1 MPQIPLT
8 TPDRI
13 QASMLGPI
21 LGLPARAKIALSG
34 GTPHIADGQT
44 LDPELQLLFAVRKLQ
59 PQPNFSDVSP
69 REARLLIR
77 REVGLFAG
85 HPLAIGRADEI
96 RVAGADGTLAARR
109 YVPEGFT
116 APGPGLVFFHGG
128 GWVIGDLD
136 THDQTCRFLAQRAGV
151 TVISVDYRL
160 APEHPFPAPVDDAIA
175 AFRDIAEHAADH
187 GLDPARIAVGGDSAG
202 GNISAVVSQVTT
214 AEKGPAPA
222 FQLLIYPAVDAT
234 REWPSYEL
242 FGEGFLLT
250 RDDMRWFWG
259 HYLPAEADRS
269 DTRISPL
276 LADDLT
282 GLPPAYVTTAGFDA
296 LRDEGEAYAE
306 RLREA
311 GVPVTLRRHPGLV
324 HGFANL
330 VGKGRAGALAMAE
343 AAGALQVALGPAAQK
358 PKPKRRRT
366 AAAAQTD

>member
-13 QASMLGPI
+13 QATFLGPI

-34 GTPHIADGQT
+34 GVPHTADGQT
-44 LDPELQLLFAVRKLQ
+44 LDPELQLLFAMRKLQ
-59 PQPNFSDVSP
+59 PQPEFSDVAP
-69 REARLLIR
+69 REARQLIR
-77 REVGLFAG
+77 REVALFAG
-85 HPLAIGRADEI
+85 QPIAVARVDDI

-116 APGPGLVFFHGG
+116 APGPGLVYFHGG

-160 APEHPFPAPVDDAIA
+160 APEHPFPAPIDDALAAFGDIA
-175 AFRDIAEHAADH
+175 ANAAGH
-187 GLDPARIAVGGDSAG
+187 GLDPERIAVGGDSAG

-214 AEKGPAPA
+214 AGKGLAPA

-234 REWPSYEL
+234 REAPSYEL
-242 FGEGFLLT
+242 FAEGLLLT
-250 RDDMRWFWG
+250 REDMRWFYG
-259 HYLPAEADRS
+259 HYVPEGADRA
-269 DTRISPL
+269 DARISPL
-276 LADDLT
+276 LADDLS

-306 RLREA
+306 RLRDA
-311 GVPVTLRRHPGLV
+311 GVPVTLRRHAGLV

-330 VGKGRAGALAMAE
+330 VGKGTCGALAMAE
-343 AAGALQVALGPAAQK
+343 AAGALQVALAPAAEK

-366 AAAAQTD
+366 AAKTA